1 MMKNFILGLLFIFIV
16 IDISAQDF
24 ISREVITKVYNLK
37 IGKITGSCFIIN
49 YDNKKFLITAKHLLG
64 KVNSKQKLSFELR
77 KDSIW
82 EKKEGII
89 LLHDNPKIDIAVIDL
104 NSKTKNENH
113 VGLTIKGL
121 VYSDEGYFLGF
132 PYGLIMENSESQN
145 NGFPMPLVKKVIM
158 SAFFYKD
165 SITTLFLD
173 GHNNPGFS
181 GGPIVFKNRDKTQDQ
196 KWNIIGIISAYRGQE
211 NELITPFGKLRYHE
225 NSGIIIG
232 YGINHAIEI
241 IEKNK

>member
-1 MMKNFILGLLFIFIV
+1 MKNFIVGLLFVFIV
-16 IDISAQDF
+16 IDISAQDL
-24 ISREVITKVYNLK
+24 ITSEVTTKVYFLK
-37 IGKITGSCFIIN
+37 IGKKTGSCFLIN
-49 YDNKKFLITAKHLLG
+49 HDGKKFLITAKHLLG
-64 KVNSKQKLSFELR
+64 EVNSKQKLFFELR
-77 KDSIW
+77 KDSVW
-82 EKKEGII
+82 MKMEGII
-89 LLHDNPKIDIAVIDL
+89 LLNDNPKIDIAVIDL
-104 NSKTKNENH
+104 NSKTKVKNH

-145 NGFPMPLVKKVIM
+145 DGFPVPLVKKAIM

-181 GGPIVFKNRDKTQDQ
+181 GGPIVFKNRDKKQNQ
-196 KWNIIGIISAYRGQE
+196 KWNIIGVISAYKGQK
-211 NELITPFGKLRYHE
+211 NELITPFGKLKYQE
-225 NSGIIIG
+225 NSGIIVG